1 VLRDRN
7 YFAMAAPMAS
17 NSLSLNVFEAVAT
30 YGFSS
35 QRRFDEHLEI
45 PVQQ

>member
-1 VLRDRN
+1 VLRDRS

-17 NSLSLNVFEAVAT
+17 NSLSLNVFEAIST
-30 YGFSS
+30 FGFCS

>member
-1 VLRDRN
+1 VLRDWS
-7 YFAMAAPMAS
+7 YFAMAAPMSS